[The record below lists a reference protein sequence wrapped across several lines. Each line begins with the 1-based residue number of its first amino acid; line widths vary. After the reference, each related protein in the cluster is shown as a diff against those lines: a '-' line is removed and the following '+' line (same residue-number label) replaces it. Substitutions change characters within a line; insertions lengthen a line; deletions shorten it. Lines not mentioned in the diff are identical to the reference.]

1 MLTPQ
6 LRGLQAF
13 LALQLAATLAIG
25 HEAVG
30 AALAYEG
37 PRSPLSAWGIY
48 PLLVRDH
55 PLLGTAVVCALLLL
69 AAVGL
74 WPRVLVPVQFWLT
87 AWFPLCAPGIVY
99 GGDFLAGLLVFEL
112 LPLFVFPSV
121 WSAQLTR
128 HAVRAQM
135 ALVYLAAGVTKL
147 RVEAWRD
154 GTAVGSYASDPL
166 DGLKWHWLVDLVQ
179 QPFLNHLLSWGTPAL
194 ELAIAVA
201 LVLGWRFRVAALTAG
216 AALHV
221 GLAVGFGLYWFQLV
235 MLAGLLVLTEPW
247 RGRPTLSAQ
256 AADLGAQEL
265 GEPVG

>member
-74 WPRVLVPVQFWLT
+74 WPRVLVPVQFWLRS
-87 AWFPLCAPGIVY
+87 
-99 GGDFLAGLLVFEL
+99 E
-112 LPLFVFPSV
+112 
-121 WSAQLTR
+121 Q
-128 HAVRAQM
+128 
-135 ALVYLAAGVTKL
+135 
-147 RVEAWRD
+147 
-154 GTAVGSYASDPL
+154 
-166 DGLKWHWLVDLVQ
+166 
-179 QPFLNHLLSWGTPAL
+179 LLSVGPAL
-194 ELAIAVA
+194 ANSRSVIATCI
-201 LVLGWRFRVAALTAG
+201 GRF
-216 AALHV
+216 
-221 GLAVGFGLYWFQLV
+221 
-235 MLAGLLVLTEPW
+235 
-247 RGRPTLSAQ
+247 GR
-256 AADLGAQEL
+256 
-265 GEPVG
+265 